1 MRVCESGESKRE
13 AERMSQRTNVLIV
26 QPGLNADR
34 FSEKLGQERESP
46 ERSRNTLHRET
57 HTFLI

>member
-1 MRVCESGESKRE
+1 
-13 AERMSQRTNVLIV
+13 MSQRTNVLIV

-46 ERSRNTLHRET
+46 ERSRNTPHRET

>member
-1 MRVCESGESKRE
+1 MRVCERRESLRE

-46 ERSRNTLHRET
+46 VHCRNTLHR
-57 HTFLI
+57 